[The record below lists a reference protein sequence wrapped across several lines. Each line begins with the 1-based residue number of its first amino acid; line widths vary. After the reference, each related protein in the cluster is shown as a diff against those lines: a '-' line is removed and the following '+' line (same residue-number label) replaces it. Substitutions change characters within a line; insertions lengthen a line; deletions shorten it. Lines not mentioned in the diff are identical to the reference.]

1 MHQVTDRVSAQDQAF
16 ELARWYHELARI
28 CLQAAEHHLNLTE
41 DSPQEDVD
49 RALALNDIIRVRMA
63 TVQSVERVF
72 RSEFPRAY
80 IDHQVERILSLEPG
94 DAGKDQALAAGA

>member
-1 MHQVTDRVSAQDQAF
+1 MHHATERVSAQDQAF

-28 CLQAAEHHLNLTE
+28 CIQAAEHHLTLTE
-41 DSPQEDVD
+41 DSPQADVD

-80 IDHQVERILSLEPG
+80 IDYHVERILRLDPG
-94 DAGKDQALAAGA
+94 DDGNDEALAAGA

>member
-28 CLQAAEHHLNLTE
+28 CVQAAEHHLKLTE
-41 DSPQEDVD
+41 NSPQEDVD